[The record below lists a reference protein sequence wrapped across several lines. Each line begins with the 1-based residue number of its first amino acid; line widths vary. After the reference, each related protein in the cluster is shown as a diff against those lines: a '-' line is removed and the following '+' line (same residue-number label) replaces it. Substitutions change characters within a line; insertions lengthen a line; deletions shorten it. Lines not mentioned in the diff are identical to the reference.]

1 MTDQF
6 QKTVCDNGIRVLSER
21 MDCVQSVSIGVWIC
35 SGSRDELK
43 KQNGIFHLMEH
54 MVFKG
59 TRSRSAYEIATSI
72 ESLGGYLNAFT
83 EREFVCYY
91 ALILDDNVGDAVDVI
106 ADIIQHAVYDKKDLN
121 KEKKIIFEEIQ
132 NLEDIPEDFIQDDFV
147 QTVFDHDTLGFSTLG
162 SNKSIQKIERNDLLE
177 HQKQFYISSNII
189 VAASG
194 KVNHEHLVALV
205 DKAFHFLNSGTIAP
219 RKSFKLGS
227 LTSKKITS
235 PIKQA
240 HICTGMPAY
249 SYRDPRK
256 YVLIVFNTILGSG
269 MSSRLFQ
276 RIRER
281 KGLAYSIYSFLD
293 FWSDTGLLGIY
304 VGTSPKKSQEVVE
317 LIQEELN
324 SLSSRM
330 ISKDELER
338 TKSQLTR
345 NLILMSDDCTNR
357 MNRLAKMENYIQDYI
372 PIENL
377 VSNIEKV
384 SEEDIRHVAYE
395 LVEKKERYTTILG
408 IE

>member
-1 MTDQF
+1 MGNQF
-6 QKTVCDNGIRVLSER
+6 QKTVCENGIRVLSER

-35 SGSRDELK
+35 SGSRDESK

-59 TRSRSAYEIATSI
+59 TRSRTAYEIATSI

-91 ALILDDNVGDAVDVI
+91 ALVLDDNVGDAVEVI
-106 ADIIQHAVYDKKDLN
+106 ADIIQHAVYEKKDLV
-121 KEKKIIFEEIQ
+121 KEKEIILEEIQ
-132 NLEDIPEDFIQDDFV
+132 NLEDTPEDFVQDYFV
-147 QTVFDHDTLGFSTLG
+147 QTVFDYDTLGFSTLG
-162 SNKSIQKIERNDLLE
+162 SYKSIRKIERNDLIE
-177 HQKQFYISSNII
+177 HQKQFYTSNNMI
-189 VAASG
+189 VAAAG
-194 KVNHEHLVALV
+194 KVNHEQLVTLV
-205 DKAFHFLNSGTIAP
+205 DKTFHSLNFGTIAP

-227 LTSKKITS
+227 STSKKITS
-235 PIKQA
+235 PIKQS

-249 SYRDPRK
+249 SYQDPRK
-256 YVLIVFNTILGSG
+256 YALFVFNTILGSG

-276 RIRER
+276 NLREK

-293 FWSDTGLLGIY
+293 FWSDVGLLGIY
-304 VGTSPKKSQEVVE
+304 VGTSQKKSQEAVE

-324 SLSSRM
+324 SLSKNPV
-330 ISKDELER
+330 SKDELEK

-357 MNRLAKMENYIQDYI
+357 MNRLAKMENYIQDFI
-372 PIENL
+372 PMEKV
-377 VSNIEKV
+377 VSNIENI
-384 SEEDIRHVAYE
+384 SEEDVQHVAYE